1 MILYMRKLI
10 NKSYEILTIFGPI
23 IGLFLPDYIFVSIS
37 IPCILLIILN
47 IKSYRTLLSYKYNW
61 LLVVFM
67 SYITIIAIINKNIFG
82 LQTNVVVLLIVIWYM
97 NLRLKMN
104 SKIYEIIL
112 FLIPCLSM
120 FSIYYTKI
128 DYQNTY
134 SHLIVEQFNQYLNL
148 PVSGYGEGVRLAST
162 FFNSNYYG
170 YVLCIIVLVCVYQ
183 LIASINSLKKMN
195 IIKML
200 CVIII
205 LYCNI
210 KVFNL
215 PQSRSAYG
223 AIVAGI
229 ICLII
234 MNIKLKYI
242 PLIVGG
248 CVLLKD
254 RFKDILISI
263 PRINTLISSF
273 NIRSDIQLIAINEIR
288 TDPLWGRGFYSYL
301 SLPKSYHVHSHNLFL
316 ECCISFGVI
325 GSSLLIIFLI
335 FDLYPLIDSW
345 IKKNEQ
351 RKTLIISL
359 LIMTAVHGVNDV
371 VILCPQTALL
381 FCAIT
386 SGTVIE

>member
-1 MILYMRKLI
+1 MILYMRKLR

-23 IGLFLPDYIFVSIS
+23 IGLFLPDYIFVLIS
-37 IPCILLIILN
+37 IPCALLIMLN
-47 IKSYRTLLSYKYNW
+47 IKNYKTLLLYKYNW

-67 SYITIIAIINKNIFG
+67 IYITLIALINKNILG
-82 LQTNVVVLLIVIWYM
+82 LQTTVVVWLIVIWYM

-104 SKIYEIIL
+104 NKIYEIIL
-112 FLIPCLSM
+112 LIIPCLSM
-120 FSIYYTKI
+120 FSIYYTKV

-134 SHLIVEQFNQYLNL
+134 SHLIVEQFNQYFDL

-183 LIASINSLKKMN
+183 LIISINSFKKMN
-195 IIKML
+195 IIKMV

-223 AIVAGI
+223 AIIAGI

-234 MNIKLKYI
+234 MNMKLKYI
-242 PLIVGG
+242 PLIFGM

-254 RFKDILISI
+254 KFKEILISI
-263 PRINTLISSF
+263 PRIDTLF
-273 NIRSDIQLIAINEIR
+273 NSLIIRSDIQHIAINEIR
-288 TDPLWGRGFYSYL
+288 AYPIWGRGFYSYL
-301 SLPKSYHVHSHNLFL
+301 SLSNSSYVHSHNLFL

-325 GSSLLIIFLI
+325 GSCLLISFLI
-335 FDLYPLIDSW
+335 FDLYPMIERW
-345 IKKNEQ
+345 IKKDEQ
-351 RKTLIISL
+351 RQTLIISL
-359 LIMTAVHGVNDV
+359 LIMTIVHGVNDV

-381 FCAIT
+381 FCAII

>member
-1 MILYMRKLI
+1 MRKLR

-23 IGLFLPDYIFVSIS
+23 IGLFLPDYIFVLIS
-37 IPCILLIILN
+37 IPCALLIMLN
-47 IKSYRTLLSYKYNW
+47 IKNYKTLLLYKYNW

-67 SYITIIAIINKNIFG
+67 IYITLIALINKNILG
-82 LQTNVVVLLIVIWYM
+82 LQTTVVVWLIVIWYM

-104 SKIYEIIL
+104 NKIYEIIL
-112 FLIPCLSM
+112 LIIPCLSM
-120 FSIYYTKI
+120 FSIYYTKV

-134 SHLIVEQFNQYLNL
+134 SHLIVEQFNQYFDL

-162 FFNSNYYG
+162 FFNPNYYG
-170 YVLCIIVLVCVYQ
+170 YVLCVIVLVCVYQ
-183 LIASINSLKKMN
+183 LITSINSFKKMN
-195 IIKML
+195 IIKMV
-200 CVIII
+200 CIIII

-223 AIVAGI
+223 AIIAGI

-234 MNIKLKYI
+234 MNMKLKYI
-242 PLIVGG
+242 PLIFGM

-254 RFKDILISI
+254 KFKEILISI
-263 PRINTLISSF
+263 PRIDTLF
-273 NIRSDIQLIAINEIR
+273 NSLIIRSDIQHIAINEIR
-288 TDPLWGRGFYSYL
+288 EYPIWGRGFYSYL
-301 SLPKSYHVHSHNLFL
+301 SLSNSSYVHSHNLFL

-325 GSSLLIIFLI
+325 GSCLLISFLI
-335 FDLYPLIDSW
+335 FDLYPMIERW
-345 IKKNEQ
+345 IKKDEQ
-351 RKTLIISL
+351 RQTLIISL
-359 LIMTAVHGVNDV
+359 LIMTIVHGVNDV

-381 FCAIT
+381 FCAII